1 MILVTGAIIVRC
13 PKCDTVIPHHAKY
26 CPKCGER
33 SPDAAASVDLPRA
46 ADALPSSGPLPRQGK
61 VFLALIA
68 LALLALG
75 FGVAAKF
82 ALMIYVGAALVVL
95 LVLILLLGDL
105 IGL

>member
-1 MILVTGAIIVRC
+1 MEEQETIVRC

-26 CPKCGER
+26 CPTCGER

-46 ADALPSSGPLPRQGK
+46 AGALPSGAPLPRQGK

-68 LALLALG
+68 AALVVLG
-75 FGVAAKF
+75 IGVAGKF
-82 ALMIYVGAALVVL
+82 AVMIYVGVALVVL
-95 LVLILLLGDL
+95 LVLVLLLGDM